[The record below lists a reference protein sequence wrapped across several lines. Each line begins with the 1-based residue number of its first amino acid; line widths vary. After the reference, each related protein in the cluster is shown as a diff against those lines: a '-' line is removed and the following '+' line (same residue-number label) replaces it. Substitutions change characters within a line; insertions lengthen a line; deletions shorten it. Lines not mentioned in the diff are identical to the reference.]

1 MTKSSVIKEVF
12 KVTHIPQFK
21 KNVYSPQ
28 LFLKR
33 AINLYQQ
40 PFVYL
45 KKKKNNGVDIIHNLI
60 A

>member
-21 KNVYSPQ
+21 KTAYSPQ

-40 PFVYL
+40 TFVYL
-45 KKKKNNGVDIIHNLI
+45 KKAEWCRHNT
-60 A
+60 